1 MLCRTFV
8 RSGENQSINRMRC
21 DIFSGSIGTW
31 KRVAPQHL
39 DGMTPGASAC
49 VTSMAGPLPPPN
61 PTPST
66 SVLLPHLF
74 ARCRR
79 WLRQHVLL
87 SCCCAPSDLENVRC
101 HQVTVRLVLP
111 QKHCFFKCTLVAMA
125 FSHNQPEAFP
135 YALLCFVPRNLLSLS
150 RVLAA
155 HCKATCSYVLLS
167 QCCKRYLGSR
177 PVDRW
182 PYMRADPPATTCSS
196 YCGGWMW
203 IIYSLTDTASRS
215 WMQRQP
221 HE

>member
-31 KRVAPQHL
+31 KRVAQHL

-66 SVLLPHLF
+66 SVLFPHLF

-135 YALLCFVPRNLLSLS
+135 YALFCFVPRNLLSLS
-150 RVLAA
+150 MSPRSPLQGHMFIRSAQPMLQALPGFTSRGSMALHESRSTSHHMQLVLWW
-155 HCKATCSYVLLS
+155 LD
-167 QCCKRYLGSR
+167 
-177 PVDRW
+177 VD
-182 PYMRADPPATTCSS
+182 Y
-196 YCGGWMW
+196 
-203 IIYSLTDTASRS
+203 ILTASRS